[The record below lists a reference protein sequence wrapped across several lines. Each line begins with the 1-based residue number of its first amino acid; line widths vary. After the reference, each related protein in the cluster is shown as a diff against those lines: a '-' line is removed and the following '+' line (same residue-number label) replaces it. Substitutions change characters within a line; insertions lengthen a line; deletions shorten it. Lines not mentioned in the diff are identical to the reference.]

1 MYGLI
6 HIYCGEGKGKTTA
19 AMGLAVRCAGQ
30 NGTVLVVQFMKQ
42 DTSGERKALHMLPG
56 VHLWETYP
64 SAKFSF
70 QMTDAEKN
78 AAAAWYQTM
87 FQQLAEAVETGS
99 VQMLI
104 LDEVFSCISCG
115 FLPESA
121 LLAFLEHRPPHLEV
135 VMTGR
140 NPGAVFVERADYVT
154 EMVCRKHPYQKG
166 IAARRGVEY

>member
-1 MYGLI
+1 M
-6 HIYCGEGKGKTTA
+6 
-19 AMGLAVRCAGQ
+19 
-30 NGTVLVVQFMKQ
+30 
-42 DTSGERKALHMLPG
+42 
-56 VHLWETYP
+56 
-64 SAKFSF
+64 
-70 QMTDAEKN
+70 MTDAEKN

-87 FQQLAEAVETGS
+87 FQQLAEAVEKGS

-121 LLAFLEHRPPHLEV
+121 LLAFLEYRPPHLEV

>member
-1 MYGLI
+1 
-6 HIYCGEGKGKTTA
+6 
-19 AMGLAVRCAGQ
+19 
-30 NGTVLVVQFMKQ
+30 
-42 DTSGERKALHMLPG
+42 
-56 VHLWETYP
+56 
-64 SAKFSF
+64 
-70 QMTDAEKN
+70 
-78 AAAAWYQTM
+78 
-87 FQQLAEAVETGS
+87 
-99 VQMLI
+99 MLI